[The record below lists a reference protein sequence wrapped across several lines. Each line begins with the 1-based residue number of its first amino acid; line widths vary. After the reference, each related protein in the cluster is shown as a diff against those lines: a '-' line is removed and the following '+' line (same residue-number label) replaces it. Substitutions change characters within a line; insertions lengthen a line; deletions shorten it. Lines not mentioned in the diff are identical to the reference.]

1 MQTLKNT
8 FSKSLLALLILTF
21 STTAIHAQKL
31 DKVQVQNL
39 INSKS
44 FVFKAQTVLP
54 MTGMSRQLTSDY
66 DVRLSGDSVV
76 TYLPYFGRAYSVSY
90 GEPGGINFTSTKFDY
105 KIRDR
110 KKGGW
115 DLIIKPDDVRDIQQL
130 IFAIS
135 ENGYATLQVISNNR
149 QPISFNGYIVQGK
162 K

>member
-115 DLIIKPDDVRDIQQL
+115 DLIIKTDDVRDIQQL

-149 QPISFNGYIVQGK
+149 QPISFNGYIVRGK

>member
-149 QPISFNGYIVQGK
+149 QPISFNGYIVRGK